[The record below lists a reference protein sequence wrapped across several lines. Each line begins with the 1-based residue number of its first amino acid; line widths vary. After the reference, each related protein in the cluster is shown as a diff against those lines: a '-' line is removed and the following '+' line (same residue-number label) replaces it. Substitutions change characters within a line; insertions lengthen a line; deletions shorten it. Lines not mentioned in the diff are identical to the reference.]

1 MNELPTAVIIFILI
15 PLNFLQACTK
25 TELSCEV
32 SGKDV
37 YVNFMKEDQEYT
49 YRCKKL
55 IFSNGASVDGN
66 VYCAA
71 GQHK

>member
-1 MNELPTAVIIFILI
+1 MNELPTAVIIFILL
-15 PLNFLQACTK
+15 PLIFLQACTK
-25 TELSCEV
+25 SELSCEV

-37 YVNFMKEDQEYT
+37 YITFMKEDQDDT

-55 IFSNGASVDGN
+55 VFSDGVSVDGTIH
-66 VYCAA
+66 CAA